1 MRSDARE
8 WSFPEPLRALL
19 WWPAVSVIVAIL
31 APEAAIWAM
40 IASGLALAS
49 LGAMIPPMARR
60 LRRHVPPVEAAVTE
74 IPQMKTAA

>member
-19 WWPAVSVIVAIL
+19 WWPGISFAVAII
-31 APEAAIWAM
+31 APEAAVWAI

-49 LGAMIPPMARR
+49 GGVLVPAVARR
-60 LRRHVPPVEAAVTE
+60 LRRHVPQAEPPLME
-74 IPQMKTAA
+74 IPQVKTAA